1 MASIP
6 SKIPS
11 MVGMGKIE
19 KKLIFTQVL
28 LKHKQVEEWPGV
40 SRQITTNISLMLSK
54 KTHSKIKSVYFEEWQ
69 QAIANGQV
77 SKIIKLIH
85 NVLTLKT
92 SIVLLWI
99 RLIILLTWPLV
110 ITCCHS
116 SKYTDLEWVFL
127 LNIKDILAVICLL
140 TSGHSSTCLCFSN
153 T

>member
-28 LKHKQVEEWPGV
+28 LKHKQVEKWPEV

-69 QAIANGQV
+69 QVITNGQV
-77 SKIIKLIH
+77 SKMINLIH
-85 NVLTLKT
+85 NNTIDVL
-92 SIVLLWI
+92 SINPLWI
-99 RLIILLTWPLV
+99 NLIILLT
-110 ITCCHS
+110 
-116 SKYTDLEWVFL
+116 
-127 LNIKDILAVICLL
+127 
-140 TSGHSSTCLCFSN
+140 
-153 T
+153 